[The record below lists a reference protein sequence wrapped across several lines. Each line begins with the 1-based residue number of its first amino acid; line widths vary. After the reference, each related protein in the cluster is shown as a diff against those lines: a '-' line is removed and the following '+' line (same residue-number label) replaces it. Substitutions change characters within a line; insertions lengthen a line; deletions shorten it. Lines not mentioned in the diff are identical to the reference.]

1 MDVVRACQCPKLKV
15 FINNQGKVI
24 TIEKFSDKF
33 GVVAST
39 GTDKNLFRLVPVP
52 GHSARVLLLELVPV
66 PGHGAQVRAR
76 CPSTTSGASALAWAR
91 CPN

>member
-1 MDVVRACQCPKLKV
+1 MDVVHACQCPKLKV

-24 TIEKFSDKF
+24 TIENFSDKF

-52 GHSARVLLLELVPV
+52 GHSARVVLLELVLV
-66 PGHGAQVRAR
+66 PGHGSQVRAC
-76 CPSTTSGASALAWAR
+76 CPRTTSGTSALARAQY
-91 CPN
+91 PN